1 MSNKRFVLD
10 TNVLISSVA
19 FPNSLPDQVLRQVL
33 TDAVLIFSLATI
45 AEFKEVLFRPKFDR
59 YINRK
64 LRQAFFFEIVTS
76 AMLVSA
82 KPCDVICRD
91 NKDQKFLEILAE
103 GEVNVLIT
111 GDRDLLVLKSIGDC
125 EIVSPTTFLGLTNE
139 KH

>member
-64 LRQAFFFEIVTS
+64 LRQVRVPKLSDGFCPSFF
-76 AMLVSA
+76 L
-82 KPCDVICRD
+82 
-91 NKDQKFLEILAE
+91 
-103 GEVNVLIT
+103 
-111 GDRDLLVLKSIGDC
+111 
-125 EIVSPTTFLGLTNE
+125 
-139 KH
+139 